1 MRRESSRSRS
11 DQIKYPKSPPKV
23 RLPCQRKSRQQ
34 IHLSKR
40 FRPGSNLL
48 PRGCTRTKTGC
59 TLPLSDSACLSLS
72 CTNLVRSM
80 DGGFDA
86 LPLAGDPFLHRLPQS
101 SISPALLISEKI
113 FLSNDLRTAGRSG
126 ETWVNPKREVHICCV
141 QTGHSDLP
149 CRSQKKPVKPSD
161 SPARNSVPICRFIRQ
176 NKPKLSPIKCS

>member
-48 PRGCTRTKTGC
+48 PRGCTRTKTGF

-72 CTNLVRSM
+72 CTDSVRSM
-80 DGGFDA
+80 DGGCDV
-86 LPLAGDPFLHRLPQS
+86 LPLDGDPFLHRFS
-101 SISPALLISEKI
+101 RSRISPALLISVKI
-113 FLSNDLRTAGRSG
+113 FLSNYPSHCRQIRGNVRKPG
-126 ETWVNPKREVHICCV
+126 ERFTSIVYKPDTVTSLAEA
-141 QTGHSDLP
+141 
-149 CRSQKKPVKPSD
+149 QKKPVKPSD
-161 SPARNSVPICRFIRQ
+161 SPARNSVPIYRFILK
-176 NKPKLSPIKCS
+176 NKPKLSPI